1 MDSRQW
7 DERYAQKDLVWS
19 AEPNQWVVQ
28 VAQDLPAGTVLDLG
42 AGEARN
48 ALWLAETGWQATAV
62 DFSAV
67 ATARARALADQ
78 RLGQHSQR
86 LSTVT
91 ADLVRYRPDRL
102 FDLVLVVY
110 IHLGAHDRRVVL
122 DAAAA
127 AVAPGGLLLV
137 VGHDRS
143 NLAEGVGGPQDPSVL
158 FSAHDV
164 VDELASSGLDTVRAE
179 RLTRQVGSG
188 VAIDA
193 LALLHR
199 PR

>member
-1 MDSRQW
+1 MDSTQW
-7 DERYAQKDLVWS
+7 DARYAQTDLVWS

-28 VAQDLPAGTVLDLG
+28 VAQDLPPGTVLDLG

-48 ALWLAETGWQATAV
+48 ALWLAEKGWQATAV

-67 ATARARALADQ
+67 ATERARALSDQ
-78 RLGQHSQR
+78 HLGPNAERL
-86 LSTVT
+86 TTIT
-91 ADLVRYRPDRL
+91 ADLLTYRPDTS

-110 IHLGAHDRRVVL
+110 IHLQARYRRLVL
-122 DAAAA
+122 GAAAS

-143 NLAEGVGGPQDPSVL
+143 NLTKGRGGPQDPAVL
-158 FSAHDV
+158 FTAQDV
-164 VDELASSGLDTVRAE
+164 VEDLSTSGLDRLRAE
-179 RLTRQVGSG
+179 RVTRQVGDGSA
-188 VAIDA
+188 VDA
-193 LALLHR
+193 LALFHR

>member
-7 DERYAQKDLVWS
+7 DERYSQEDLVWS
-19 AEPNQWVVQ
+19 AEPNRWVVQ
-28 VAQDLPAGTVLDLG
+28 VAQDLTVGTVLDLG

-48 ALWLAETGWQATAV
+48 ALWLAEKGWQATAV

-78 RLGQHSQR
+78 RLGAHPER
-86 LSTVT
+86 LTTVT
-91 ADLVRYRPDRL
+91 ADLVHYRPGRV
-102 FDLVLVVY
+102 FDLVLVIY
-110 IHLGAHDRRVVL
+110 IHLAAHDRRVVL
-122 DAAAA
+122 EAAAA

-143 NLAEGVGGPQDPSVL
+143 NLTAGVGGPQDPAVL
-158 FSAHDV
+158 FCAQDV
-164 VDELASSGLDTVRAE
+164 VDDLAPSGLDTVRAE
-179 RLTRQVGSG
+179 RVTRQVGDGS
-188 VAIDA
+188 AIDA